1 MLKRILIAGLVI
13 GLGLLVAAGVS
24 MFLLYRSATATPPFY
39 EEAVSE
45 PASEEA
51 AGDFEA
57 SVESLLPMVSAAPE
71 DEPAED
77 APLEP
82 EFSGEDFE
90 TADAA
95 DADVPPTTTVTIR
108 DRDLNS
114 WLAVHARDVA
124 RQLGPELADPRFR
137 FADGKITGG
146 VRLNLPP
153 YRGVLAG
160 EIRPVMVDRDRFELH
175 LIGLRVGTLDFP
187 VSQLREDPAEA
198 TDDLG
203 PGVLLKTDRPPPRLV
218 LTWEQMADF
227 PSRVVDFSIGEG
239 ELTVTLE
246 PLPTREEP
254 APEEVPVPEPA
265 L

>member
-39 EEAVSE
+39 AEAVSE
-45 PASEEA
+45 PVSEEA

-57 SVESLLPMVSAAPE
+57 SVESLLPMVTAAP
-71 DEPAED
+71 DEGPAED
-77 APLEP
+77 VPLEP
-82 EFSGEDFE
+82 EFGDADFE
-90 TADAA
+90 ADDFEEDAA
-95 DADVPPTTTVTIR
+95 PTTTVTIR

-114 WLAVHARDVA
+114 WLAVHAREVA

-137 FADGKITGG
+137 FSDGKITGG

-187 VSQLREDPAEA
+187 ISQLQEDPAQA

-203 PGVLLKTDRPPPRLV
+203 PGVQLKTDRPPPRLV
-218 LTWEQMADF
+218 LTWGQMPEF
-227 PSRVVDFSIGEG
+227 PSRVVDFSVGEG

-246 PLPTREEP
+246 PLPKDEEEP
-254 APEEVPVPEPA
+254 VPDPA